1 MSTVKTTLLLGA
13 LAICGAQTTAAFS
26 DSIFQKALSQFG
38 RKIFNEILTNDG
50 PQNIILSPFAIQS
63 CLTMLQMGADGQT
76 AEQLQRGLNF
86 ANINREQLTSNYH
99 SILAKYQ
106 QGDILKIANK
116 IYVMQNEELRDDY
129 NEILSQNFYTT
140 AENID
145 FTQVENATAAIN
157 TWIASKTNNM
167 IRDLI
172 TEDSISPYTRLYIL
186 SAIYFNGKWA
196 KAFPKESTKEEYFY
210 LDTKNFRKI
219 QMMRV
224 QSKFKFGFVDELEA
238 SAVILPYEDIDLS
251 MLIILPNAIDG
262 LANITRKL
270 QNIELSSL
278 IARKV
283 KYAMEVDLQ
292 MPKFKAEFKIKLSDI
307 LKKVGLLLIRIIKLH
322 TLDSSE
328 KYRKFKFLPIR
339 DMSILRMGMAKM
351 FSSRNFGKMLKSPG
365 PLALSE
371 VIHQASIEINE
382 EGTKA
387 AAVAA
392 ADAYLRSSLPVF
404 DFKVNRPFY
413 YAIINEDFIP
423 FFEGTFV
430 GV

>member
-1 MSTVKTTLLLGA
+1 
-13 LAICGAQTTAAFS
+13 
-26 DSIFQKALSQFG
+26 
-38 RKIFNEILTNDG
+38 
-50 PQNIILSPFAIQS
+50 
-63 CLTMLQMGADGQT
+63 MLQMGADGQT

-86 ANINREQLTSNYH
+86 ANINREQLTSNYN
-99 SILAKYQ
+99 SILTKYQ
-106 QGDILKIANK
+106 QGARLKIANK

-129 NEILSQNFYTT
+129 NEMLSENFYTT

-145 FTQVENATAAIN
+145 FTQVENVTAVLN
-157 TWIASKTNNM
+157 NWIASKTNDM

-196 KAFPKESTKEEYFY
+196 KAFSKESTKEEYFY
-210 LDTKNFRKI
+210 LDKKSFRKI

-238 SAVILPYEDIDLS
+238 SAVILPYKDIDLS

-270 QNIELSSL
+270 RNIELSSL
-278 IARKV
+278 ISRNV

-307 LKKVGLLLIRIIKLH
+307 LKK
-322 TLDSSE
+322 
-328 KYRKFKFLPIR
+328 
-339 DMSILRMGMAKM
+339 MGMEKM
-351 FSSRNFGKMLKSPG
+351 FSSGDFRKMLKSPG

-371 VIHQASIEINE
+371 IIHQASIEINE
-382 EGTKA
+382 EGTRA
-387 AAVAA
+387 SAVAA

-404 DFKVNRPFY
+404 DFNVNRPFY
-413 YAIINEDFIP
+413 YAIINDDFIP